1 MEFVKTIQDYIVQG
15 ELIKNKFP
23 HIWSP
28 EYDELIEK
36 LKNINNIAILD
47 EFNAQSKFRS
57 LGISKFNTFGDYIK
71 SVDINTSKIKFNN
84 HHKIVQKKL
93 ICRHCGSSQITI
105 TKEGIYVCKKCGSEI
120 VSKGNTQLLAK
131 ETIDTSKHIVKQLN
145 TLTGRIN
152 PPTALNKILPYL
164 EIWFIERKYI
174 KDYLIY
180 VNQLEHWKNKYLFLS
195 GETIDD
201 SYFDEIVERKPE
213 SLCSYKIFKLYTDT
227 FYEMTNLIKTYS
239 SFSNNM
245 SILQEDEILE
255 ICRAYYND
263 NQRMPSNNEIY
274 EYKGIKYEI
283 GKYIISK
290 MFVDINS
297 KTSIKQNLND
307 IFKTNIRMPG
317 LMFDYSKVYGSDN
330 IPKKFTYQQNYIF
343 IIHKIYN
350 IEYYNILESD
360 KQIICDIM
368 MKFNAFVKDVKSKQ
382 SGKNHNSCLWQI
394 SLLYVFELPWF
405 RCYKD
410 IIKILPI
417 KISNTT
423 TGIGEMWTK
432 FKITNHEYISK
443 YTSSIRK
450 TITETKTKIKTVV
463 NNEVDKQAVL
473 DFINET
479 GASYGSDKD
488 KYLRD
493 KLHIKE
499 ANHDWTKNINTL
511 IYNGQSTKSKNNG
524 DLEEDPKDDS
534 EDNSDYEEDEYEEEY
549 EEDLKDNSEDDSEN
563 YSNDDY
569 PKDDSDENYED
580 DSEEECKLVNN
591 LNMKLNTS
599 YNDDDPTD
607 DSENDSEDDPEDD
620 TVSEIKDV
628 DMLIESDSSEEEY
641 DDEYEDNSYN
651 YDYDGW

>member
-23 HIWSP
+23 HIWNS
-28 EYDELIEK
+28 EYDVLIER
-36 LKNINNIAILD
+36 LKNISNIAILD
-47 EFNAQSKFRS
+47 EFNAQAKFRS

-71 SVDINTSKIKFNN
+71 SIDINTSKIKFNS
-84 HHKIVQKKL
+84 HHKVVQKKI
-93 ICRHCGSSQITI
+93 ICRHCGSAQITI

-152 PPTALNKILPYL
+152 PPNALNKILPYL
-164 EIWFIERKYI
+164 ETWFIKRKYI

-180 VNQLEHWKNKYLFLS
+180 VNQLENWKKKYLFLS
-195 GETIDD
+195 GEEITD
-201 SYFDEIVERKPE
+201 SYFEEHIERKPE

-239 SFSNNM
+239 LFSNNM
-245 SILQEDEILE
+245 SILNDDEILD
-255 ICRAYYND
+255 ICRSYYKEHKKLPD
-263 NQRMPSNNEIY
+263 NNEIY
-274 EYKGIKYEI
+274 TYKGVKYEI

-297 KTSIKQNLND
+297 ETKIKQDLNA
-307 IFKTNIRMPG
+307 IFNTNIKMPG
-317 LMFDYSKVYGSDN
+317 LMFDYNKVYGSDN

-368 MKFNAFVKDVKSKQ
+368 MKFNAFVKDIKSKQ

-432 FKITNHEYISK
+432 FKIINHEYISK
-443 YTSSIRK
+443 YTSSVRK
-450 TITETKTKIKTVV
+450 TVTETKTKIKTIV
-463 NNEVDKQAVL
+463 NNEVDRQAVL

-479 GASYGSDKD
+479 GASYGGDKD

-499 ANHDWTKNINTL
+499 AEHDWTKNINTL
-511 IYNGQSTKSKNNG
+511 IYDHQTTKKQVNKN
-524 DLEEDPKDDS
+524 
-534 EDNSDYEEDEYEEEY
+534 
-549 EEDLKDNSEDDSEN
+549 
-563 YSNDDY
+563 
-569 PKDDSDENYED
+569 DDSDENSDESSEDNSEDNSEDINIENNEDYEEDYCEKNTNNFDEDSDEDSDGDESDEDSEDNLDNDLYDDLSVNNQFTSNNLNQKLKSYDALSEDFENSESSVINDEDMLIKSSED
-580 DSEEECKLVNN
+580 DSDED
-591 LNMKLNTS
+591 M
-599 YNDDDPTD
+599 YND
-607 DSENDSEDDPEDD
+607 
-620 TVSEIKDV
+620 
-628 DMLIESDSSEEEY
+628 
-641 DDEYEDNSYN
+641 
-651 YDYDGW
+651 YDYDDY

>member
-1 MEFVKTIQDYIVQG
+1 
-15 ELIKNKFP
+15 
-23 HIWSP
+23 
-28 EYDELIEK
+28 
-36 LKNINNIAILD
+36 
-47 EFNAQSKFRS
+47 
-57 LGISKFNTFGDYIK
+57 
-71 SVDINTSKIKFNN
+71 
-84 HHKIVQKKL
+84 
-93 ICRHCGSSQITI
+93 
-105 TKEGIYVCKKCGSEI
+105 
-120 VSKGNTQLLAK
+120 
-131 ETIDTSKHIVKQLN
+131 
-145 TLTGRIN
+145 
-152 PPTALNKILPYL
+152 
-164 EIWFIERKYI
+164 
-174 KDYLIY
+174 
-180 VNQLEHWKNKYLFLS
+180 
-195 GETIDD
+195 
-201 SYFDEIVERKPE
+201 
-213 SLCSYKIFKLYTDT
+213 
-227 FYEMTNLIKTYS
+227 
-239 SFSNNM
+239 
-245 SILQEDEILE
+245 
-255 ICRAYYND
+255 
-263 NQRMPSNNEIY
+263 
-274 EYKGIKYEI
+274 
-283 GKYIISK
+283 
-290 MFVDINS
+290 
-297 KTSIKQNLND
+297 
-307 IFKTNIRMPG
+307 MPG
-317 LMFDYSKVYGSDN
+317 LMFDYNKVYGSDN

-443 YTSSIRK
+443 YTSQIRK
-450 TITETKTKIKTVV
+450 TITETKTKIKTVI

-511 IYNGQSTKSKNNG
+511 IYNGQSTKSKNNE
-524 DLEEDPKDDS
+524 DFEDEDYYENYDEDPKDNSDDDYEEKYEENQS
-534 EDNSDYEEDEYEEEY
+534 EDEQEDEYEN
-549 EEDLKDNSEDDSEN
+549 NS
-563 YSNDDY
+563 
-569 PKDDSDENYED
+569 ED

-599 YNDDDPTD
+599 YNDN
-607 DSENDSEDDPEDD
+607 SNDD
-620 TVSEIKDV
+620 TVSEIDDE
-628 DMLIESDSSEEEY
+628 DMLINSDSSEEYSDNY
-641 DDEYEDNSYN
+641 DDDCRDDV
-651 YDYDGW
+651 YDAW

>member
-152 PPTALNKILPYL
+152 PPNALNKILPYL

-180 VNQLEHWKNKYLFLS
+180 VNQLDHWKNKYLFLS

-201 SYFDEIVERKPE
+201 SYFDEVVERKPE

-245 SILQEDEILE
+245 SVLQEDEILE

-443 YTSSIRK
+443 YTSQIRK

-511 IYNGQSTKSKNNG
+511 IYNGQSTKSKNNE
-524 DLEEDPKDDS
+524 DDYEEEYEDPKDDS
-534 EDNSDYEEDEYEEEY
+534 DYEEDYDEDY
-549 EEDLKDNSEDDSEN
+549 EEDYDENCEEELKDNSEDDCEEYNS
-563 YSNDDY
+563 
-569 PKDDSDENYED
+569 ED

-599 YNDDDPTD
+599 YNED
-607 DSENDSEDDPEDD
+607 DSEDNQNDD
-620 TVSEIKDV
+620 TVSVIDDE
-628 DMLIESDSSEEEY
+628 DMLIKSDSSEDEY
-641 DDEYEDNSYN
+641 DGYGDNV
-651 YDYDGW
+651 YDDW